1 MKPAFALL
9 ALAAAF
15 AAAPVHAQTGA
26 DREAELAEVLAS
38 WRPAGP
44 SQRCLNVRR
53 ASILRVINRT
63 AIVYRYSGQLY
74 VNRPV
79 SGAEYL
85 DRRDALVSRR
95 GGSLLCA
102 GEMIELTDPQSGIVR
117 LVTVG
122 TFEPYRR

>member
-1 MKPAFALL
+1 MKRALALL
-9 ALAAAF
+9 AFF
-15 AAAPVHAQTGA
+15 AAPALAQKAP
-26 DREAELAEVLAS
+26 DREAELAGVLAS

-44 SQRCLNVRR
+44 PQRCLNVRR
-53 ASILRVINRT
+53 ANILRVLNRT

-74 VNRPV
+74 VNRPE
-79 SGAEYL
+79 SGGEYL

-102 GEMIELTDPQSGIVR
+102 GEMVELTDPYSGIVR

-122 TFEPYRR
+122 PFEPYRR